1 MQKQCKHVDKK
12 TKKRCKSFV
21 LKDSE
26 YCFSHDPNNKTE
38 KQEAITKG
46 GRAPKRVKLNLP
58 GVPIRTPD
66 DVISVLEETINL
78 VRSGELP
85 VSNPANTIGFLCSH
99 LLKAYEMTS
108 ITDKLETI
116 DRLILERRQK

>member
-1 MQKQCKHVDKK
+1 MQ
-12 TKKRCKSFV
+12 KRCKYINEGTQEQCNSFV
-21 LKDSE
+21 LKESD
-26 YCFSHDPNNKTE
+26 YCFSHDPRNKKE
-38 KQEAITKG
+38 KQKAVLKG
-46 GRAPKRVKLNLP
+46 GKALKKVKMNLP
-58 GVPIRTPD
+58 VVSIKTPD
-66 DVISVLEETINL
+66 DVITILEETINL

-108 ITDKLETI
+108 ISDKLETI